1 MSLKT
6 FQSIKREMAA
16 NRHLIHLSD
25 DELHA
30 LQQLLLEML
39 ADFDALCK
47 RNGLTYILT
56 GGSALGA
63 VRHGGFIPWDDDVD
77 VLMPRR
83 DYDRLAACVEKE
95 LSDQYWV
102 EGLETSPVY
111 DLNLLKFRRK
121 GTRCVEIADT
131 APETAGVYIDVFAL
145 DDDYDH
151 KIASFLYGVVNEWLF
166 LMASCVRMYQKK
178 EKLLKYFGNT
188 SVEKSIRLKSAI
200 GRVFHSRKNPRIWY
214 ERCERW
220 SKRIHRPHSGYVAV
234 SAGRGHY
241 FGERYRREELLPA
254 ADTLFEGHP
263 VKTARNADYFLRT
276 LFGPDYMQEARQEDR
291 ERHGYTAVDLGQGE
305 THSV

>member
-1 MSLKT
+1 MKKIAITGNSYINVMKKEILKIILLVIGITFIIISMLVIMWSNSLV
-6 FQSIKREMAA
+6 SRIKR
-16 NRHLIHLSD
+16 L
-25 DELHA
+25 
-30 LQQLLLEML
+30 
-39 ADFDALCK
+39 K
-47 RNGLTYILT
+47 
-56 GGSALGA
+56 
-63 VRHGGFIPWDDDVD
+63 
-77 VLMPRR
+77 
-83 DYDRLAACVEKE
+83 EK
-95 LSDQYWV
+95 V
-102 EGLETSPVY
+102 
-111 DLNLLKFRRK
+111 NN
-121 GTRCVEIADT
+121 INN
-131 APETAGVYIDVFAL
+131 
-145 DDDYDH
+145 DDYDH

-276 LFGPDYMQEARQEDR
+276 LFGPDYMQEARQEVR